1 MWQRHGRN
9 TQIKGQSLLIHIK
22 AFSERPPSLCSK
34 RYVMK
39 SILVPIGG
47 SQTDSSPFETALAAA
62 RLFSSH
68 LQFLH
73 VHIGA
78 GEAAANVPHTE
89 FAMGPAL
96 SGALERLQHDADTRS
111 ATAAQHFREFCARSS
126 VEICDKPADGKRV
139 TASWHEEF
147 GDALNRIISH
157 ARHSDLVVVG
167 RAKRPNGLTADIIE
181 QLLVKSGRPVLISAS
196 SPPSPPHALADTVM
210 VCWRETAEAVRAL
223 GAAMPFLADANRV
236 VVTSVAERGQDA
248 AKSVGDV
255 IRHLSLHGIPAEGH
269 VPMTNGV
276 AIADALASAA
286 QACRADLIVLGAYGH
301 SPMREALFG
310 GCTESFTRHADRPV
324 LLMH

>member
-1 MWQRHGRN
+1 
-9 TQIKGQSLLIHIK
+9 
-22 AFSERPPSLCSK
+22 
-34 RYVMK
+34 MK

-47 SQTDSSPFETALAAA
+47 SESDGSLFETALAAA

-73 VHIGA
+73 VYIGA
-78 GEAAANVPHTE
+78 GEAAANMPHTE

-96 SGALERLQHDADTRS
+96 SGALEQLQHDADIRS
-111 ATAAQHFREFCARSS
+111 ATAAQHFREFCARSA
-126 VEICDKPADGKRV
+126 VEIGDKPADGKKV
-139 TASWHEEF
+139 TASWHEES

-167 RAKRPNGLTADIIE
+167 RAKRPNGLTEDIIE
-181 QLLVKSGRPVLISAS
+181 RLLVKSGRPVLISTS
-196 SPPSPPHALADTVM
+196 SPPHALAGTVM

-223 GAAMPFLADANRV
+223 GVAMPFLANANRV
-236 VVTSVAERGQDA
+236 IVTSIAERDQDA
-248 AKSVGDV
+248 TKSVGDV

-269 VPMTNGV
+269 VPVTNGG
-276 AIADALASAA
+276 AISEVLAAA
-286 QACRADLIVLGAYGH
+286 AEACRAVLVVLGAYGH

-310 GCTESFTRHADRPV
+310 GCTQSFIRHADRPV